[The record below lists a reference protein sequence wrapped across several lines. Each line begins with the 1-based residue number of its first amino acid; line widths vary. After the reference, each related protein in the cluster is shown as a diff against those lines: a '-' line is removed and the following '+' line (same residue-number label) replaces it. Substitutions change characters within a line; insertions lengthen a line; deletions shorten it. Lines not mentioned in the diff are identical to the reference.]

1 MSELLTVN
9 LRERLAILRRKPKMI
24 ELQITLNIRDDLYVF
39 LATMNETREQ
49 G

>member
-1 MSELLTVN
+1 MSELLTLN
-9 LRERLAILRRKPKMI
+9 LRERLAILLRKPKMI
-24 ELQITLNIRDDLYVF
+24 ELQITLNIRDDLYLF

>member
-1 MSELLTVN
+1 MSELLTLN

-24 ELQITLNIRDDLYVF
+24 ELQITLNIRDDLYLF
-39 LATMNETREQ
+39 LATMNETREK